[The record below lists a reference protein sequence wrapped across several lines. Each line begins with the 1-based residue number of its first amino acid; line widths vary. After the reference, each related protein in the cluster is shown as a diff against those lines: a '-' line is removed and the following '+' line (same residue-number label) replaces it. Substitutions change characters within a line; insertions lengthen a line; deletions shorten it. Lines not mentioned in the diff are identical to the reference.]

1 MRWIDLE
8 RQQPRLAEVGRNRL
22 LKPGVVLIATI
33 RRDGTPRVS
42 PAEPYVLDGELW
54 FGLLWQS
61 TKVRDLLRD
70 PRLLVHSV
78 VTGRDGA
85 EGEFKIRG
93 TAVAVDDA
101 GAQRRYADAVARDL
115 GWDPEPGKF
124 HLFRVDIDD
133 VTYLRYDSASE
144 AQHTTRWPGG
154 VEYVRPNASAT
165 SLGAAEPVRDLLD

>member
-8 RQQPRLAEVGRNRL
+8 RQQPRLAEHGRVRL
-22 LKPGVVLIATI
+22 LQPGVVLIATI

-54 FGLLWQS
+54 FGLMWHS

-70 PRLLVHSV
+70 PRVLVHNI

-93 TAVAVDDA
+93 IAVAVDDVE
-101 GAQRRYADAVARDL
+101 AQRRYAAAVARDL
-115 GWDPEPGKF
+115 GWEPEPGKF
-124 HLFRVDIDD
+124 HLFRIDIEDI
-133 VTYLRYDSASE
+133 TYVRYDVESGD
-144 AQHTTRWPGG
+144 QHMTRWPTGA
-154 VEYVRPNASAT
+154 EYVRRNTSAT
-165 SLGAAEPVRDLLD
+165 SVGAAEPVHDLID